1 MNDENKDKNNQ
12 SLQND
17 EEREYKEKIKRIA
30 EISENILERME
41 RW

>member
-41 RW
+41 R